1 MGQESSRPQISAFAG
16 CRRALG
22 FSDMRVGAIPTVVID
37 QHVTVMTMIEPR
49 MFQVLR
55 SAFLLLLT
63 TALTPSLAVA
73 ETRISLRIEFE
84 PSVTERLLDMGE
96 WVTVSTFYYGEPAT
110 KTVPVDEIGQ
120 VYLGG
125 EDIRIFPVNQTIVVG
140 TALTAAPL
148 DWVLDPQVNV
158 NVFTSRF
165 VDEFNLIDCSV
176 VGGDISVDASAAYL
190 INCKWLGE

>member
-1 MGQESSRPQISAFAG
+1 
-16 CRRALG
+16 
-22 FSDMRVGAIPTVVID
+22 
-37 QHVTVMTMIEPR
+37 MTMTKPR
-49 MFQVLR
+49 MFQLLR
-55 SAFLLLLT
+55 SFALLLVT
-63 TALTPSLAVA
+63 TGLVPSLAVA

-84 PSVTERLLDMGE
+84 PSVSERLLDMGE

-110 KTVPVDEIGQ
+110 KTAPVDEIGE

-125 EDIRIFPVNQTIVVG
+125 EDIKIFPVNQTVVVG
-140 TALTAAPL
+140 AALSAAPL
-148 DWVLDPQVNV
+148 DWVVEPQLNV

-176 VGGDISVDASAAYL
+176 VGGTVSAAVSADHL